1 MSSSWGLL
9 PLGIDESDLV
19 MLLLAIFLI
28 ALLLIAMFMYLPLM
42 YAVLGTLVI
51 VLSIYY
57 GVREL
62 QKEENQTE

>member
-1 MSSSWGLL
+1 
-9 PLGIDESDLV
+9 